1 MTRTTGADLFTLHP
15 IAWTHAQDILARES
29 VMLQNGIGVEQRAEF
44 LLNEYQRLM
53 AQSPVAIQQTWAEII
68 KEWDRPSAVRDIDA
82 LRLNLEGHGF
92 RGTLRELRALYRRHG
107 LDDTV
112 LDVNLAIAGC
122 WILAEDES
130 FAIPARR
137 ILKPIV
143 DAILSDETVAAAEP
157 TYQQILASV
166 ELQSVKGRAITELA
180 IETLGPIMDQLPDML
195 FTKPD
200 QIRDL
205 VLLRGRLLDL
215 TISDLF
221 LTILSTAGT
230 VPLRRI
236 FTESL
241 DHAVVAYQHV
251 IRFTLQER
259 MERLGVMTFPV
270 APPVSTPPAPNRD
283 ETTALLTPDEAA
295 RRLGV
300 SKVTLWRLVR
310 DGAIT
315 KTYIRGA
322 VRYDPHDLDRYIG
335 RS

>member
-1 MTRTTGADLFTLHP
+1 
-15 IAWTHAQDILARES
+15 
-29 VMLQNGIGVEQRAEF
+29 
-44 LLNEYQRLM
+44 
-53 AQSPVAIQQTWAEII
+53 
-68 KEWDRPSAVRDIDA
+68 
-82 LRLNLEGHGF
+82 
-92 RGTLRELRALYRRHG
+92 
-107 LDDTV
+107 LDDSV
-112 LDVNLAIAGC
+112 LDMNLAIAGF

-130 FAIPARR
+130 FAAPARR
-137 ILKPIV
+137 ILQPIV
-143 DAILSDETVAAAEP
+143 DAILSDENVAAAEP

-166 ELQSVKGRAITELA
+166 ELQSVKDRAITELA
-180 IETLGPIMDQLPDML
+180 IETLGPIMERLPDML
-195 FTKPD
+195 ITEPD

-205 VLLRGRLLDL
+205 AVLRGRLLDL

-230 VPLRRI
+230 APLRRM

-241 DHAVVAYQHV
+241 DHAVAAYQHV

-259 MERLGVMTFPV
+259 MERLGVMTLPV
-270 APPVSTPPAPNRD
+270 APPIPTPPAPNRD

-295 RRLGV
+295 RRLRV

-310 DGAIT
+310 DGVIT

-322 VRYDPHDLDRYIG
+322 VRYDPNDLDRYIG